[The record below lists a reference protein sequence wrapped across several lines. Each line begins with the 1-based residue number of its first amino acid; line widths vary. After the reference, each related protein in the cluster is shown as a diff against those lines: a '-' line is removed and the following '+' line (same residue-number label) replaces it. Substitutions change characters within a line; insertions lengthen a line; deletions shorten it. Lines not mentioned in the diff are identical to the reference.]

1 MTELQHRMT
10 ANDFALLRLYRNKRG
25 PLNPLLR
32 MEAGH
37 ALIASSVYNAQGA
50 KKRDGTHFSPS
61 DFMPWVREDED
72 ECASPEQ
79 VMALFIS
86 ISKAKR
92 KDN

>member
-1 MTELQHRMT
+1 MTSS
-10 ANDFALLRLYRNKRG
+10 DFALMRLYRNKRG

-37 ALIASSVYNAQGA
+37 ALIASCVYNANGT
-50 KKRDGTHFSPS
+50 KKRDGSQFSPS
-61 DFMPWVREDED
+61 DFMPWAKDEE

-79 VMALFIS
+79 VMALFVS

-92 KDN
+92 NDN